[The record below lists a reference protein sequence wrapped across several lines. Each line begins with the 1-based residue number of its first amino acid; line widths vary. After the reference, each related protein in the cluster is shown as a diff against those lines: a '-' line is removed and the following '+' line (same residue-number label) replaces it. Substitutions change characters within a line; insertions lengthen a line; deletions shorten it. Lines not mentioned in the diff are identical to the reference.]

1 MKIKYHEGIYYPS
14 DRTEL
19 EELTKVDDIKDA
31 ASVIIVPHMALS
43 LASPLLKRA
52 FSHFGSPDRVIIL
65 SPLHSGRLESDGES
79 CFFEGEENRELGLIT
94 LGAKRAEYYAE
105 EEAGAEILIP
115 FINKRAPFA
124 IIYTDIRTA
133 RESRVL
139 ASFLKENS
147 TSETLFIISTN
158 FSPACTRIEE
168 ADEWLER
175 GTAALQ
181 NGENVLDTMNRHL
194 TYLCARGAV
203 DAVDRVVSG
212 EWILEESE
220 KGKTTA
226 HAVMWKRK

>member
-14 DRTEL
+14 DRAQL
-19 EELTKVDDIKDA
+19 EELTKVDEKKDA
-31 ASVIIVPHMALS
+31 ASAIIVPHMALS
-43 LASPLLKRA
+43 LASPLLKKA
-52 FSHFGSPDRVIIL
+52 FCHFGSPDRVIIL
-65 SPLHSGRLESDGES
+65 SPIHSGRLESDRNF

-133 RESRVL
+133 RESREL
-139 ASFLKENS
+139 ASFLNENS

-175 GTAALQ
+175 GIEALE
-181 NGENVLDTMNRHL
+181 NGENILDSMNRHRA
-194 TYLCARGAV
+194 YLCARGAV
-203 DAVDRVVSG
+203 DAVDRVRSG

-226 HAVMWKRK
+226 HAVMWKRR